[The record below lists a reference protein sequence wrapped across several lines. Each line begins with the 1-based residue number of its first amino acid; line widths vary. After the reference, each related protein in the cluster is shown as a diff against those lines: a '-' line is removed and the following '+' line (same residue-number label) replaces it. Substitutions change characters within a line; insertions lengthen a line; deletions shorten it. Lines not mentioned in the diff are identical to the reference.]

1 MTLLERGSN
10 LKPDFKG
17 EGMEKDIVYS
27 NQAPDPIGPYSQ
39 AIKVSNMI
47 FTSGQIALDA
57 ETNALISGGI
67 EEQTEKVLENL
78 KAVLNAAGS
87 DLEKVVKT
95 TIYLKNMGDFSTVNQ
110 IYATYFKTSVP
121 ARSTVEVSRLPKDV
135 LIEIDC
141 IAIA

>member
-1 MTLLERGSN
+1 
-10 LKPDFKG
+10 
-17 EGMEKDIVYS
+17 
-27 NQAPDPIGPYSQ
+27 
-39 AIKVSNMI
+39 MI

-57 ETNALISGGI
+57 ETNVLISGGI

-95 TIYLKNMGDFSTVNQ
+95 TIYLKNMGDFSTVNK